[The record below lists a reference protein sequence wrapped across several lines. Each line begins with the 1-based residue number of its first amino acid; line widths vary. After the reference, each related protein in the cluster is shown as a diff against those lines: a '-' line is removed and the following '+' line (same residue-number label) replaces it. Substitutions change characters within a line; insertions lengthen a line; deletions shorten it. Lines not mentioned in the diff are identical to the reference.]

1 MLLSTSSRHGKDR
14 GELLLDFFEGI
25 ETKSKEVKLK
35 SEVTQLAILRDKLKL
50 RASLLAKEINNQTE
64 ELPTSLHQINLSS
77 SVKPAKLGD
86 KDIAGF
92 IDAQK
97 IEAYNYAFG
106 VKISSRSSSKITF
119 DIQNSTDGVA
129 CKDVYQVVLR
139 KNNPGFSLDS
149 ALLPCPNSLE
159 PKVYN
164 FNSIRNSDQ
173 PSVIPLQALADHNL
187 PKVDKFI
194 KEVKKHLS
202 AYSSRYRQVSLLTK
216 HFDKGEVHDIDCNED
231 FTLIK
236 FALVIGDSQADDLNL
251 HLALRYEHGD
261 KRPVKESLRMKLSG
275 RQKSSLD
282 SDALAEIKNQLTYFY
297 THSIVDAIQH
307 AFL

>member
-25 ETKSKEVKLK
+25 EAKSKEDKLK

-50 RASLLAKEINNQTE
+50 RASLLAKEINDQTE
-64 ELPTSLHQINLSS
+64 ALPTSLHQINLSS
-77 SVKPAKLGD
+77 SVKPAKLGE

-119 DIQNSTDGVA
+119 DIQSSTDGTA
-129 CKDVYQVVLR
+129 CNDVYQVVLR

-149 ALLPCPNSLE
+149 ALLPYPNSLE
-159 PKVYN
+159 PTVYN
-164 FNSIRNSDQ
+164 FNSIRSSDQ

-187 PKVDKFI
+187 PKVDRFI

-231 FTLIK
+231 LTLIK

-251 HLALRYEHGD
+251 HLALRYEHGE
-261 KRPVKESLRMKLSG
+261 KRPIKESLRMKLSG

>member
-1 MLLSTSSRHGKDR
+1 MFLSTSSRHGKDR
-14 GELLLDFFEGI
+14 GEILLDFFEEI

-64 ELPTSLHQINLSS
+64 ELPISLHQINLSS
-77 SVKPAKLGD
+77 SIKPAKLQE

-97 IEAYNYAFG
+97 IEAFNYAFG

-129 CKDVYQVVLR
+129 GTDVYQVVLR

-149 ALLPCPNSLE
+149 ALLPSPNSLE

-164 FNSIRNSDQ
+164 FNSTDQ

-202 AYSSRYRQVSLLTK
+202 AYSSRYHQVSLLTK
-216 HFDKGEVHDIDCNED
+216 HFNKGEVHDIDCNED

-261 KRPVKESLRMKLSG
+261 KRPIKESLRMKLSG

-297 THSIVDAIQH
+297 THSIVDAIKH